1 MHAIVVFKKSKLE
14 DLGERSPEMLDQLRV
29 NDERAWNELVT
40 SDAQQ
45 RASHERVV
53 ASLEAHGF
61 RATLLGRDQ
70 FRGPEADTDL
80 VIAVGGDGTVLDVSH
95 RVHDVPVLGVNS
107 DPLRSVGY
115 FCATDAAG
123 LDDVLEAYVR
133 GTLGMYTLHRM
144 RIHVD
149 GREYPYPCMNDL
161 LVANQ
166 NPGMMSRYILA
177 AGTRSEKQA
186 SSGVWISTPAGST
199 AGIRSAGG
207 TVMPLEGALCQY
219 LVREPFLGRTQRFD
233 LLRGVRHL
241 REGLR
246 VTSLMDGGRIYVDGP
261 YLSIPFPLG
270 SVLSIHEGPLL
281 RMLGMNPELRER

>member
-1 MHAIVVFKKSKLE
+1 MNAIVVFKKSKLD
-14 DLGERSPEMLDQLRV
+14 DLTERSPERLEQLRA
-29 NDERAWNELVT
+29 NDAIAWQELVD
-40 SDAQQ
+40 SSQQ
-45 RASHERVV
+45 QHDSNERVV
-53 ASLEAHGF
+53 EALERCGI
-61 RATLLGRDQ
+61 RSTLLARDA
-70 FRGPEADTDL
+70 FHGPEAETDL

-95 RVHDVPVLGVNS
+95 RVEEVPVLGINS
-107 DPLRSVGY
+107 DPNRSVGY

-123 LDDVLEAYVR
+123 LPDVLERWQR
-133 GTLGMYTLHRM
+133 GRLGMYTLHRM
-144 RIHVD
+144 RICVD
-149 GREYPYPCMNDL
+149 GLDYPYPCMNDL

-166 NPGMMSRYILA
+166 NPGMMSRYVIS
-177 AGTRSEKQA
+177 AGQRSEKQS

-219 LVREPFLGRTQRFD
+219 LVREPFLGRTMRFD

-246 VTSLMDGGRIYVDGP
+246 LTSLMDGGRIYIDGP
-261 YLSIPFPLG
+261 YLTLPFPLG

-281 RMLGMNPELRER
+281 RMVGMHPELRER